1 MPEGALVRMRP
12 WPFLRVVE
20 GSTSRSSYPLDGE
33 HGDATS
39 EGREMKKRYELT

>member
-20 GSTSRSSYPLDGE
+20 GLNVPVVISVSTASMGMRP
-33 HGDATS
+33 AKAV
-39 EGREMKKRYELT
+39 R